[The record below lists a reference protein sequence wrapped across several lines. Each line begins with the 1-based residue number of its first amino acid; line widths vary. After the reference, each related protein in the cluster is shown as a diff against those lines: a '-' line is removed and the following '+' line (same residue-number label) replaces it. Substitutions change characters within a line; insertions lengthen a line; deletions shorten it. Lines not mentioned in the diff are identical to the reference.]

1 MIVREAT
8 VERVGRGFV
17 WVSCDTK
24 PECRQCRAGRGC
36 AGYLFS
42 AEDRQG
48 KRLLRAAVH
57 GHVLSP
63 GDRVRIGV
71 TAGALQRAAVALYL
85 FPVLGLLAGAMLGSG
100 FGGDGVTLAG
110 AVCGLAAGFAP
121 ARRMDRRIRKTGGW
135 RPSVICRLTADQ
147 SA

>member
-8 VERVGRGFV
+8 VERVGQGFV
-17 WVSCDTK
+17 WVHCDTK

-42 AEDRQG
+42 AEERQE
-48 KRLLRAAVH
+48 KRLLRAVVH
-57 GHVLSP
+57 GHALSP

-71 TAGALQRAAVALYL
+71 PASALQRAALALY
-85 FPVLGLLAGAMLGSG
+85 FIPILGLLAGAMLGSG
-100 FGGDGVTLAG
+100 FGGDALTLTG

-121 ARRMDRRIRKTGGW
+121 ARRMDRRIRKSGGW
-135 RPSVICRLTADQ
+135 HPSVICRLPADR